1 MPNQGFDNFADNP
14 TAPSLDC
21 FAITPDDGLEFPKVT
36 KALYIG
42 QGGDV
47 VLRPALGDQDVLF
60 RNLPSG
66 STLDVRVRAIRASGT
81 TASAL
86 VGLI

>member
-1 MPNQGFDNFADNP
+1 MASQPFEDFADNP

-21 FAITPDDGLEFPKVT
+21 FAITPSDLLELPKVT
-36 KALYIG
+36 KALYVG
-42 QGGDV
+42 EGGNV
-47 VLRPALGDQDVLF
+47 VLRPLQGSEDVTF

-66 STLDVRVRAIRASGT
+66 YILDVRVRAIRATGT
-81 TASAL
+81 TAASL